1 MLRNLRSFQALK
13 RCKSTSA
20 APRVQAKDEKAAPI
34 VVVDSS
40 PSSLVT
46 VERREGYA
54 VVRMNRAPVN
64 SLNLEMFKALE
75 KTVADLEKDKAI
87 KYVPNGHECV
97 ELMLL
102 FRGLILAS
110 TNPKVFSAG
119 LDIMEM
125 YQPKTHRL
133 REFWAAFQE
142 FYLRFYTTPLA
153 TVAAIEGHAPAGGCF
168 LAMCCDA
175 RVMATG
181 KPVIG
186 LNETKLG
193 IVAPFWMKDVMQN
206 TIGHRE
212 TEKMLGLGLQVD
224 ALTAKKIGL
233 VDEAVEVEQVFPL
246 AEKMLQEWLAIPG
259 HARKATKHLM
269 RNETAE
275 RLRRDLKGDTDHFV
289 DFAETDRVQN
299 ALGAYIAALKKPKA

>member
-20 APRVQAKDEKAAPI
+20 APRVQVKDEKATPI
-34 VVVDSS
+34 VVVD
-40 PSSLVT
+40 SSLVT

-87 KYVPNGHECV
+87 K
-97 ELMLL
+97 
-102 FRGLILAS
+102 GLILAS